1 MQSFYKGYTVV
12 VVGVQRVL
20 NRFDVANKDGSWD
33 LSLAKQV
40 SKAIRLSRI
49 GVKGD
54 FQLDRL

>member
-20 NRFDVANKDGSWD
+20 KRFDVANKDGSWD

-54 FQLDRL
+54 F